1 MHTLMRWLA
10 PALMALQPVLLTAAG
25 FVQLGDAPPAPS
37 PEQVEALR
45 QMLPP
50 FHIQGAPYTVN
61 TASREEV
68 RSFFNTVHAAS
79 EGAVMNW
86 TGNHTN
92 CDSGTTAAGFRD
104 AVVRRINFFRAMAG
118 VPAGIVLNDIFNAKD
133 QDAAL
138 MMSANNQ
145 LSHTPTNTW
154 RCYST
159 DGTNAA
165 ANSNLALGSAGPD
178 AITGYMF
185 DHGANN
191 APVGHRRWLLY
202 PQTQTMGTGDV
213 EAAGANATANATWVF
228 DGNYGEPRPATRTN
242 FVSWPPPGFVPYLIV
257 YPRWSFSYPLADLS
271 SASVTLSS
279 SGTNVPVRLEPV
291 ATGRG
296 ENTLV
301 WVPDNLDAND
311 YAFAWPRPAAD
322 KTYSVTVQNARI
334 GGSPTTFTYAVIVF
348 DPEVP
353 GPDSVLPVING
364 PAQPAVGQNNAYT
377 FSPVPNDTGY
387 QWRSSL
393 PVPFSAVEGAENGLA
408 DFASN
413 TSPGYA
419 VVVSSPRVSDSFAF
433 HLAQP
438 APPRAQTLTYT
449 RVLLP
454 GANAQ
459 IRFSSRLGWATVTQA
474 ARVQASLDQ
483 GSSWLDLYTQAGT
496 DGRGEQSFTTR
507 TASLSPFAGRSLLVR
522 FNYEYTGGSYYY
534 STDSGVGWHFDD
546 ISFTDTEELTDRAIT
561 DVPHGTNFT
570 FAPAQAGDY
579 ALDVRAEVYDEFHLE
594 WGSVK
599 RVSAITAVP
608 PVLTFI
614 GNPTFASNQVQ
625 IEFVVTNYRAGLTF
639 RLHRA
644 AELAGPWAPDNAA
657 TFQEIVAGSR
667 FRATALLN
675 GASQEFYRGSA
686 Q

>member
-1 MHTLMRWLA
+1 MRTLMRWLA
-10 PALMALQPVLLTAAG
+10 PALIALGPHLSHAAG
-25 FVQLGDAPPAPS
+25 FVELGEAPPAPS
-37 PEQVEALR
+37 PEQVQELR
-45 QMLPP
+45 LLLPP
-50 FHIQGAPYTVN
+50 IHLKGAPYAVN

-68 RSFFNTVHAAS
+68 RTFFNTVHAAS
-79 EGAVMNW
+79 AGAAMGW

-92 CDSGTTAAGFRD
+92 CDSGTTAAAFRD

-118 VPAGIVLNDIFNAKD
+118 VPAGIVSNDIFNAKD

-145 LSHTPTNTW
+145 LSHSPPSSWT
-154 RCYST
+154 CYT
-159 DGTNAA
+159 ADGANAA
-165 ANSNLALGSAGPD
+165 TNSNLAWGSAGPD

-213 EAAGANATANATWVF
+213 EAAGTNASANATWVF
-228 DGNYGEPRPATRTN
+228 DGNYGGPRPSTRTN
-242 FVSWPPPGFVPYLIV
+242 FVSWPPPGFVPYPIV
-257 YPRWSFSYPLADLS
+257 YPRWSFSYPGADFT
-271 SASVTLSS
+271 SATVTQTG
-279 SGTNVPVRLEPV
+279 SGTNIPVRLEPV

-296 ENTLV
+296 EDTLV
-301 WVPDNLDAND
+301 WVSDNLNAND
-311 YAFAWPRPAAD
+311 YAFVWPRPAAD
-322 KTYSVTVQNARI
+322 KTYSVTIQNARI
-334 GGSPTTFTYAVIVF
+334 GGTPTTFSYSVIVF
-348 DPEVP
+348 DPDVP
-353 GPDSVLPVING
+353 GPDGVLPVING
-364 PAQPAVGQNNAYT
+364 PDQPAVSQNNPYA
-377 FSPVPNDTGY
+377 FSSIPNATGY
-387 QWRSSL
+387 QWRSSRPAL
-393 PVPFSAVEGAENGLA
+393 FTAVEGAENGLA

-419 VVVSSPRVSDSFAF
+419 VVVSSPRVSGSFAF

-438 APPRAQTLTYT
+438 SPPQDQTLTYT
-449 RVLLP
+449 RPLLP

-459 IRFSSRLGWATVTQA
+459 IRFSSRLGWATVTQV

-483 GSSWLDLYTQAGT
+483 GNSWLDLYAQAGT
-496 DGRGEQSFTTR
+496 DDRGEQGFSTR
-507 TASLSPFAGRSLLVR
+507 TASLARFAGRSLLVR
-522 FNYEYTGGSYYY
+522 FHYDYTGGSYYF

-546 ISFTDTEELTDRAIT
+546 ISFTDTEELTDRAII

-579 ALDVRAEVYDEFHLE
+579 ALDMRAEVYDEFFLE
-594 WGSVK
+594 WGPVK
-599 RVSAITAVP
+599 RVRAITAVP

-614 GNPTFASNQVQ
+614 GNPTFIANQVQ
-625 IEFVVTNYRAGLTF
+625 IELVVTHYRAGLTF

-644 AELAGPWAPDNAA
+644 AEPAGPWAPDNAA

-675 GASQEFYRGSA
+675 GASQEFYRVSA